1 MSEILLPALGET
13 LIMVLISTAL
23 AVIVGFIPAI
33 IMIITCKDGLKP
45 NEAVYKILDV
55 IINMLRSFPFIILM
69 IILIPF
75 TKFIVGKST
84 GTFAAIVPLTIGS
97 APFVTRIIESSL
109 KEVDK
114 GVVEAAKSFGASIW
128 QIIFKVML
136 PEALPSIVSGITL
149 TLISVVGFSA
159 MAGAIGAGGL
169 GHVAMTYGYYRF
181 QNDVLFASVVV
192 LIILVQVFQSI
203 GTFIY
208 KKVSK

>member
-33 IMIITCKDGLKP
+33 IMIITCKEGLKP
-45 NEAVYKILDV
+45 NEAVYKILDI

-69 IILIPF
+69 IVLIPF
-75 TKFIVGKST
+75 TRFIMGRST
-84 GTFAAIVPLTIGS
+84 GTFAAIVPLTIGC

-169 GHVAMTYGYYRF
+169 GDVAMRYGYYRF

-203 GTFIY
+203 GTLIY
-208 KKVSK
+208 KKVNK